1 MRRLEALLLRMELG
15 ATLSFRCLMDAGPTC
30 RLRVMGGI
38 ALLLTGVVCGNASR
52 TSTAADNL
60 FSRDERRRIDTNALW
75 SSREQLNPT
84 AIEAAGSVL
93 NWLILQT
100 PLPEA
105 DQQRLALA
113 AAEKARGERP
123 WEPPPPAAAA
133 LFAKLAKNVP
143 DGLRSP
149 GVSWELFVAR
159 DLEPRSRLVGDRFLI
174 VDRQW
179 LLETLDAPGSGTEAV
194 AFALAGELGHAVLG
208 HARQR
213 LQRQWLESELR
224 RDAAERPVD
233 QPKIEQLL
241 DLLKAMNTILE
252 PVYSRE
258 EEYRADLFAL
268 QLCRLAGFDG
278 EKCLDGLRRDAIQ
291 DEPTLLDEPPQR
303 DGIPPVEP
311 ERLKFR
317 PGEEPP
323 RAAPP
328 RFVDRLRRLR
338 LELDGTYYGPRW
350 GLFEFDR
357 QSANLRRVEDGQ
369 LEDGR
374 PAIICVHGMESSSEA
389 FIPML
394 KAFATDASLADRRL
408 LTLEYPSDDSLA
420 RTGRFLRR
428 ELSRVRARIPRVDL
442 VGHSAGGLVIRH
454 FIELQGGEFH
464 RAIFVATPHQGSDL
478 AKLRRFLEAS
488 QFVTNLRLGED
499 EALRQAVV
507 DGRGQ
512 ITFDLQP
519 NSLFLTE
526 LNRVAPGTQ
535 RDRYAIHRGLTR
547 RPVLMLAGAMAL
559 NTARN
564 EILASLPPSE
574 TTAARLGRSALELLS
589 FPPEFTDGDMW
600 VRTASADLPG
610 VRSVQDWRLRHTEL
624 PRSPEVIAAIAQ
636 QLRSAP

>member
-1 MRRLEALLLRMELG
+1 
-15 ATLSFRCLMDAGPTC
+15 MDARPTC
-30 RLRVMGGI
+30 RWRVLGWI
-38 ALLLTGVVCGNASR
+38 ALLLAGVVCENTPR
-52 TSTAADNL
+52 RSTAADNL

-84 AIEAAGSVL
+84 AMEAAGSVL

-105 DQQRLALA
+105 DQQRLSLA
-113 AAEKARGERP
+113 AAERARGERP
-123 WEPPPPAAAA
+123 WEPPPPAAAM

-149 GVSWELFVAR
+149 SVSWELFVAR
-159 DLEPRSRLVGDRFLI
+159 EMDPRSRLVGDRFLV

-179 LLETLDAPGSGTEAV
+179 LLDTLDAPGSGVEAA

-233 QPKIEQLL
+233 QPNIEQLL
-241 DLLKAMNTILE
+241 DLLKTMNTILE

-291 DEPTLLDEPPQR
+291 DEPTLLDEPPRR

-311 ERLKFR
+311 ERLKFG
-317 PGEEPP
+317 PGEELP

-369 LEDGR
+369 LADGR
-374 PAIICVHGMESSSEA
+374 PTILCVHGMESSSEA

-394 KAFATDASLADRRL
+394 KAFAADAALADRRL
-408 LTLEYPSDDSLA
+408 LTLEYPSDESLA
-420 RTGRFLRR
+420 RTSRFLHR
-428 ELSRVRARIPRVDL
+428 ELTRVRARVPRVDL

-464 RAIFVATPHQGSDL
+464 RAIFIATPNQGSDL
-478 AKLRRFLEAS
+478 AKLRRFLEAG
-488 QFVTNLRLGED
+488 QFLANLRQGED
-499 EALRQAVV
+499 EALRQVVV

-526 LNRVAPGTQ
+526 LNRVAPGPQ

-547 RPVLMLAGAMAL
+547 RPVLMLAGAIAL

-564 EILASLPPSE
+564 EILASLPRSE
-574 TTAARLGRSALELLS
+574 TTAARLGRSSLELLS
-589 FPPEFTDGDMW
+589 FPAEFTDGDMW
-600 VRTASADLPG
+600 VRTASAGLTG
-610 VRSVQDWRLRHTEL
+610 VRDVQDWRLRHTEL
-624 PRSPEVIAAIAQ
+624 PRSPDVIAAIVK